1 MSDYAELH
9 VISNYSFLRG
19 ASDPAELVA
28 RADDL
33 GYRAIAITDECSLSG
48 MVRAWAE
55 ARERAIQLIV
65 GSSFNLGGG
74 LHLVLLAADRTGYGN
89 LCRLITRARR
99 QAQKG
104 QYHLGLEDFKGL
116 ALDGCL
122 AIWLTHTLSTP
133 EQGKALAPLFPGRLW
148 IGVHLERSGRDRVL
162 LAHSDALARALGL
175 PRTACGNVLMHHP
188 GRRPLRDVLT
198 AIRLGRPLTELGH
211 DLPPNAE
218 QYLRPRSHLVQLYPA
233 ELLAQS
239 VAIARRCMFDPGTLR
254 YEYPDDLTP
263 PGMSDGEWLQQ
274 LTREGMARRWPQGV
288 PNKVQNQIDNEL
300 ELIGEL
306 HYEPYFLTVYDLV
319 RFAREQGILCQGR
332 GSAANSA
339 VCYCLG
345 ITEVN
350 PANVDLLFERFI
362 SRERNEP
369 PDIDVDFEHER
380 REEVIQYIYRRY
392 GRHRAALAAT
402 VITYRARSAIRDVG
416 KAIGMSLDQVTRIAK
431 SVQHWDKPEV
441 LDERLRD
448 SGFDP
453 GNPRIRL
460 LLRLV
465 EQIIGFPRHLS
476 QHVGGFIIARRELA
490 ELVPIENASMADR
503 TVIQWEKDD
512 LEALG
517 LLKVDVLAL
526 GMLTA
531 IRKAFDYIRDY
542 RGESLT
548 MAGIQN
554 RGEDPAVY
562 GMIQRADTVGVFQI
576 ESRAQMSMLPRLR
589 PANYYDLV
597 IEIAIV
603 RPGPIQGDMV
613 HPYLRNRN
621 NPDQVS
627 YPSEALREVLKR
639 TLGVPIFQEQVMKI
653 AMVAAGFTPGEADS
667 LRRAMAAWK
676 RRGGLE
682 QFEGKLIGGMLAR
695 GYTREFAEPVFNQV
709 KGFGDDGFP
718 ESHSASFALLAYVSS
733 WLKHYEPAAFCCGLL
748 NSQPMGFYRP
758 AQLVNDAIRHG
769 VEVRPV
775 DINESH
781 WDCHLEPGRA
791 AEGRATNGQ
800 RTPALRLG
808 LRMVKGLSESAGRH
822 LVTVR
827 SNARFQSV
835 QDLTQRTGLDKKALG
850 ALAAADALVALSGHR
865 HRASWEVAGVEEP
878 VETLGVAEFNEATP
892 MLPKP
897 ARWQNTVADYASTG
911 LTLGEHPLFQLRK
924 TLSAR
929 GMVTANTLPEIPS
942 GKRATVA
949 GLVINRQRPG
959 TASGVMFATLE
970 DETGYANIVI
980 WPKLVEKQRR
990 VLLTTRLLIVHG
1002 KVQTE
1007 SGVTHLIADRLADGS
1022 DMVTDLVTRS
1032 RDFH

>member
-1 MSDYAELH
+1 M
-9 VISNYSFLRG
+9 
-19 ASDPAELVA
+19 A

-48 MVRAWAE
+48 MVRAWTE
-55 ARERAIQLIV
+55 ARERAIHLVV
-65 GSSFNLGGG
+65 GSSFDLGGG
-74 LHLVLLAADRTGYGN
+74 LRLVLLAADRASYGN
-89 LCRLITRARR
+89 LCRLITRVRR
-99 QAQKG
+99 QAEKG
-104 QYHLGLEDFKGL
+104 EYRLDLDDLGAL

-122 AIWLTHTLSTP
+122 AIWSIHTLSTP
-133 EQGKALAPLFPGRLW
+133 DQGRALASLFPDRLW
-148 IGVHLERSGRDRVL
+148 IGVHLERSGRDRML
-162 LAHSDALARALGL
+162 LAHSEGLAHALGL

-188 GRRPLRDVLT
+188 DRRPLRDVLT
-198 AIRLGRPLTELGH
+198 AIRLGRPLAELGH
-211 DLPPNAE
+211 DLPQNGE
-218 QYLRPRSHLVQLYPA
+218 QYLRPRSHLARLYPA
-233 ELLAQS
+233 ELLAES
-239 VAIARRCMFDPGTLR
+239 VSIAGRCVFEPGTLR

-263 PGMSDGEWLQQ
+263 PGISDAGWLRQ
-274 LTREGMARRWPQGV
+274 LTQEGMARRWPDGV
-288 PNKVQNQIDNEL
+288 PAKVRQQIDNEL
-300 ELIGEL
+300 QLIGEL

-416 KAIGMSLDQVTRIAK
+416 KAIGLSLDQVTRIAK

-448 SGFDP
+448 AGFDP
-453 GNPRIRL
+453 ANPRIRL

-476 QHVGGFIIARRELA
+476 QHVGGFVIARRELA

-526 GMLTA
+526 GMLSA
-531 IRKAFDYIRDY
+531 IRKTFDYIRDY
-542 RGESLT
+542 RGEALT

-621 NPDQVS
+621 NPGQVT
-627 YPSEALREVLKR
+627 YPSEALKGVLKR

-653 AMVAAGFTPGEADS
+653 AMVAAGFTPGEADG

-682 QFEGKLIGGMLAR
+682 HFEDKLIGGMLER
-695 GYTREFAEPVFNQV
+695 GYSREFAEQVFNQV
-709 KGFGDDGFP
+709 KGFGDYGFP

-758 AQLVNDAIRHG
+758 AQLVNDAVRHD

-775 DINESH
+775 DVNESQ
-781 WDCHLEPGRA
+781 WDCHLEPGRTSKA
-791 AEGRATNGQ
+791 Q
-800 RTPALRLG
+800 HTPALRLG
-808 LRMVKGLSESAGRH
+808 LRMVKGLSEEAGRQ

-827 SNARFQSV
+827 SNARFRSV

-850 ALAAADALVALSGHR
+850 ALAAADALAGLAGHR
-865 HRASWEVAGVEEP
+865 HRAGWEVAGVEEP

-911 LTLGEHPLFQLRK
+911 LTLGEHPLSQLRG
-924 TLSAR
+924 TLSER
-929 GMVTANTLPEIPS
+929 GMVTADELTTIPS

-949 GLVINRQRPG
+949 GLVLNRQRPG

-970 DETGYANIVI
+970 DETGHANIVI

-1022 DMVTDLVTRS
+1022 DMVADLVTRS

>member
-1 MSDYAELH
+1 MPDYAELYAT
-9 VISNYSFLRG
+9 SNYSFLRG
-19 ASDPAELVA
+19 ASGPDELVA

-48 MVRAWAE
+48 MVRAWQE
-55 ARERAIQLIV
+55 ARERAVRLIV
-65 GSSFNLGGG
+65 GSAFDLGDG
-74 LHLVLLAADRTGYGN
+74 LRLVLLAADRAGYGN
-89 LCRLITRARR
+89 LCRIITHARR
-99 QAQKG
+99 QAEKG
-104 QYHLGLEDFKGL
+104 DYRLGIGDLENL
-116 ALDGCL
+116 PREGCL
-122 AIWLTHTLSTP
+122 AIWPTDLAATKD
-133 EQGKALAPLFPGRLW
+133 QGRALAALFPGRLW
-148 IGVHLERSGRDRVL
+148 TGVSLQRSGRDREL
-162 LAHSDALARALGL
+162 LARSEALASALGL
-175 PRTACGNVLMHHP
+175 PRTACGDVLMHHP
-188 GRRPLRDVLT
+188 ARRPLRDVLT
-198 AIRLGRPLTELGH
+198 AIRLGRPLAELGH
-211 DLPPNAE
+211 DLPANGE
-218 QYLRPRSHLVQLYPA
+218 QVLRPRPHLARLYPP
-233 ELLAQS
+233 ELLAES
-239 VAIARRCMFDPGTLR
+239 MAIAELCTFDPGTLR

-263 PGMSDGEWLQQ
+263 PGMRADEWLRQ
-274 LTREGMARRWPQGV
+274 LTEEGLTRRWPDGA
-288 PNKVQNQIDNEL
+288 PAKVRSQVESEL
-300 ELIGEL
+300 RLIGEL
-306 HYEPYFLTVYDLV
+306 NYEPYFLTVHDLV
-319 RFAREQGILCQGR
+319 RFARGEGILCQGR

-362 SRERNEP
+362 SKERDEP

-416 KAIGMSLDQVTRIAK
+416 KAIGLGLDQVDRIARA
-431 SVQHWDKPEV
+431 VQHWDKVEV
-441 LDERLRD
+441 LHERLKE

-453 GNPRIRL
+453 SNPRIRL
-460 LLRLV
+460 LFDLV
-465 EQIIGFPRHLS
+465 GEVIGFPRHLS
-476 QHVGGFIIARRELA
+476 QHVGGFVIARRELA
-490 ELVPIENASMADR
+490 ELVPVENASMADR

-531 IRKAFDYIRDY
+531 IRKTFDYIRDY
-542 RGESLT
+542 RGEELT

-554 RGEDPAVY
+554 RGEDAEVY

-613 HPYLRNRN
+613 HPYLRHRN
-621 NPDQVS
+621 NPDQVT
-627 YPSEALREVLKR
+627 YPSEALRDVLKR

-653 AMVAAGFTPGEADS
+653 AMVAAGFTPGEADQ

-682 QFEGKLIGGMLAR
+682 HFEDKLIGGMLER
-695 GYTREFAEPVFNQV
+695 GYTREFAEQVFNQV
-709 KGFGDDGFP
+709 KGFGDYGFP

-775 DINESH
+775 DVNESR
-781 WDCHLEPGRA
+781 WDCHLEPGRHPA
-791 AEGRATNGQ
+791 QGGR
-800 RTPALRLG
+800 RPALRLG
-808 LRMVKGLSESAGRH
+808 LRMVKGLGENAGRH

-827 SNARFQSV
+827 SNARFRTL
-835 QDLTQRTGLDKKALG
+835 QDLEQRSGLEKRDLA
-850 ALAAADALVALSGHR
+850 ALAAADALAALSGHR
-865 HRASWEVAGVEEP
+865 HRAYWEVAGIEEP
-878 VETLGVAEFNEATP
+878 VETLGEAAFNEATP
-892 MLPKP
+892 MLTRPVQ
-897 ARWQNTVADYASTG
+897 WQDTVADYASTG
-911 LTLGEHPLFQLRK
+911 LTLGEHPLSQLRD

-929 GMVTANTLPEIPS
+929 RMVTAATLPEMPS
-942 GKRATVA
+942 GRRATVA

-970 DETGYANIVI
+970 DETGHANIVI

-990 VLLTTRLLIVHG
+990 ILLTTRLLIVTG
-1002 KVQTE
+1002 TVQTE
-1007 SGVTHLIADRLADGS
+1007 SDVTHLIAERLADGS
-1022 DMVTDLVTRS
+1022 DLVEGLATKS